1 MKTQGTDTWKYR
13 KQPRTESRPFHPED
27 VGYGALAAA
36 IVKQAVEDY
45 RYADKKLK
53 QAQFIEDKSARA
65 RATFIWER
73 DQSINEA
80 GDILCHELAHVA
92 VGFGHDHDEAWE
104 EAYNAIYKRYEQ
116 IMGIDE
122 QEVQE

>member
-1 MKTQGTDTWKYR
+1 MSVFENDPFEPTYQAFKELYPDKDAICFWVYEIKDHDGNAVHGVTD
-13 KQPRTESRPFHPED
+13 F
-27 VGYGALAAA
+27 
-36 IVKQAVEDY
+36 
-45 RYADKKLK
+45 ADTDGGDLEIPKI
-53 QAQFIEDKSARA
+53 FIDCN
-65 RATFIWER
+65 
-73 DQSINEA
+73 QSINEA

>member
-1 MKTQGTDTWKYR
+1 MSVFENDPFEPTYQAFKELYPDKDAICYWVYEIKDHDGNAVHGVTD
-13 KQPRTESRPFHPED
+13 F
-27 VGYGALAAA
+27 
-36 IVKQAVEDY
+36 
-45 RYADKKLK
+45 ADTDGGDLEIPKI
-53 QAQFIEDKSARA
+53 FIDCN
-65 RATFIWER
+65 
-73 DQSINEA
+73 QSINEA

-122 QEVQE
+122 QEGL